1 MTGWESESFSFWWIF
16 PLAMFIL
23 CIFMMRKKKIPLMC
37 GFGSAEGND
46 QSDSGSDSAMEI
58 LDKRYAL
65 GEINNEEYRE
75 MKKNLSHQIDKL

>member
-1 MTGWESESFSFWWIF
+1 MTGWENESFSFWWVF

-23 CIFMMRKKKIPLMC
+23 CILMMRRKKGPMMC
-37 GFGSAEGND
+37 GFGSSEAKD
-46 QSDSGSDSAMEI
+46 QNLKDSDSALEI

-75 MKKNLSHQIDKL
+75 MKKALSHQIE

>member
-1 MTGWESESFSFWWIF
+1 MTGWEYESFSFWWIF

-23 CIFMMRKKKIPLMC
+23 CIFMMRGKKLRMMC
-37 GFGSAEGND
+37 GFGSAKAND

-65 GEINNEEYRE
+65 GEINNEEFRE